1 MNSQKVR
8 QHKFV
13 EKAPVPAAIL
23 MLILWMILFEVIQ
36 AIVDLGI
43 HMVISGYTV
52 GSGPVGLF
60 AATIASLAIYKL
72 WFNPEFE
79 GMLKGDLPL
88 GFLLGLFE
96 LGYVL
101 VSYVPNLIDGSFSI
115 KPLTLT
121 ILFVSLTAGIKEE
134 VVFRGVIISTLMR
147 QWKDRNL
154 FRQAALVSGIVF
166 GLIHAANIF
175 AGADPLQTLFQVIGS
190 VSVGFIFAAVYLRT
204 GSILPCMFYHA
215 LHDIIAIACESN
227 VSENGIM
234 SARAFWWGD
243 VFNLAMAAVMA
254 AAAFWLL
261 RDAKTEQIREIWN
274 RKWKLAAVPA
284 EAAAPETGK

>member
-1 MNSQKVR
+1 MKKQKIIISHRFLDRYTVLG
-8 QHKFV
+8 
-13 EKAPVPAAIL
+13 AIL
-23 MLILWMILFEVIQ
+23 LAVYGIIAIEVVFGIIIRVVTSRTDLLPAGSVFGALIV
-36 AIVDLGI
+36 
-43 HMVISGYTV
+43 
-52 GSGPVGLF
+52 
-60 AATIASLAIYKL
+60 LAIHKR
-72 WFNPEFE
+72 WFYPEFE
-79 GMLKGDLPL
+79 GNLRGGRPGL
-88 GFLLGLFE
+88 GFRLGLFI
-96 LGYVL
+96 LIAWAL
-101 VSYVPNLIDGSFSI
+101 VPVNMIRHPENYAVPTLATLSI
-115 KPLTLT
+115 ALMAG
-121 ILFVSLTAGIKEE
+121 FAEETA
-134 VVFRGVIISTLMR
+134 FRGLSLSYLMR